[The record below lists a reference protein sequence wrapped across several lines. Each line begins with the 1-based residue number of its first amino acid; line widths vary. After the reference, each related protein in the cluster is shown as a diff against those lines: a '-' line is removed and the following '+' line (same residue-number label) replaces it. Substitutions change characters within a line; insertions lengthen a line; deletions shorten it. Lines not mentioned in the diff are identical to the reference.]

1 LLNDTFDIVS
11 KAFHHTIHGRSCV
24 MSSKTVR
31 RSIQVRR
38 SPVPPSGGVASGYM
52 GLLAKLSGASDRL
65 AKARRRK

>member
-1 LLNDTFDIVS
+1 
-11 KAFHHTIHGRSCV
+11 